1 MKKFIITEDD
11 KTNIRKMYGL
21 INENIEAIKDEL
33 GYDVSIPV
41 EEIVDSE
48 NPLCTLPQTGN
59 PEHDGILSKVWDWAQ
74 QQSVSTL
81 RDMKKK
87 IKDVLSKVKKG
98 QMNEQV
104 APVLVIGTVGIS
116 MTTLIVIGWIL
127 LVVIVLAIM
136 YKVNKNQSPCKRR
149 RKLVKKYGMDGYF
162 M

>member
-1 MKKFIITEDD
+1 MKKFIITEGD
-11 KTNIRKMYGL
+11 KADIRKMYGL
-21 INENIEAIKDEL
+21 VNENLEMIKNEL
-33 GYDVSIPV
+33 GDISVPV

-48 NPLCTLPQTGN
+48 DPLCTLPQTGN
-59 PEHDGILSKVWDWAQ
+59 PEHDGILSKVWNWAQ

-87 IKDVLSKVKKG
+87 IKEVLSKVKKG
-98 QMNEQV
+98 QMNEQ
-104 APVLVIGTVGIS
+104 ATPVLVIGTVGIS
-116 MTTLIVIGWIL
+116 MATLVIIGWIL
-127 LVVIVLAIM
+127 LVIIVLAIM